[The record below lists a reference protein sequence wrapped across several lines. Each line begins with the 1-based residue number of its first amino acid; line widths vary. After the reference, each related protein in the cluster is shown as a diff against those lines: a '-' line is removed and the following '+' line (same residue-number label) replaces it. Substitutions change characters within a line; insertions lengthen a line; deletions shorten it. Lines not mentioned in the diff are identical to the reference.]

1 MKTLAAARPPAEM
14 PHNELIRLF
23 LANPQNQVLANEFIS
38 RYEEVIRQTATH
50 VIYERKGSFCYK
62 AVHLMIDDAAS
73 ETYFRLLQ
81 NNCQALRAFKGHHEN
96 SIFSYLRAVTF
107 SVVSNQLRA
116 QRRQNAFGQ
125 MYSLD
130 ALAAK
135 PNGGLA
141 HGDSTRYYSDS
152 MENRLAKRQFLE
164 QKIRTGFRQTFRG
177 ANVNRNFIIFKLRFL
192 YDYHS
197 HEIARI
203 KGLGL
208 TARGVNNTTDR
219 IRQCL
224 RQKDGKTIGLKG

>member
-1 MKTLAAARPPAEM
+1 MKTRAAARPLAEM

-23 LANPQNQVLANEFIS
+23 LANPQNQALANEFIA
-38 RYEEVIRQTATH
+38 RYEEVIRQTATQA
-50 VIYERKGSFCYK
+50 IYNEKENFFYK
-62 AVHLMIDDAAS
+62 TARLMIDDAVS

-81 NNCQALRAFKGHHEN
+81 NGCQALRAFKGHYEN

-107 SVVSNQLRA
+107 SVVRNQLRVH
-116 QRRQNAFGQ
+116 RRQNAFGQ

-130 ALAAK
+130 ALVAK

-141 HGDSTRYYSDS
+141 HRGSTPYDSGSL
-152 MENRLAKRQFLE
+152 ENRLANCQFVE
-164 QKIRTGFRQTFRG
+164 QKIRASLRRTIRG

-192 YDYHS
+192 YNYHS

-219 IRQCL
+219 IRQYL
-224 RQKDGKTIGLKG
+224 RQKNAKMNGLT